1 MIIGG
6 LDIASYKTG
15 YFFLDIV
22 NIKYKIGLIDAK
34 GNDLYDRLR
43 QINRESKK
51 LFNTYDPEL
60 LIIESTY
67 LDEKRKHKTTKKRG
81 SITTLKALEKTHG
94 VILGNTKEYVD
105 IKYMTPGEHKETLTG
120 LGHAQK
126 RMTIW
131 AIQKKLG
138 LVGIDDNMADA
149 AALVFTHLIKNNQ
162 WDILEKIKENYE
174 N

>member
-22 NIKYKIGLIDAK
+22 NIKYKIGLIEAK
-34 GNDLYDRLR
+34 GNDVFDRLR
-43 QINRESKK
+43 QINRQSKK
-51 LFNTYDPEL
+51 LLNAYDPEI
-60 LIIESTY
+60 LIVESTF

-81 SITTLKALEKTHG
+81 SINTLKTLEKVHG

-126 RMTIW
+126 KMTIW